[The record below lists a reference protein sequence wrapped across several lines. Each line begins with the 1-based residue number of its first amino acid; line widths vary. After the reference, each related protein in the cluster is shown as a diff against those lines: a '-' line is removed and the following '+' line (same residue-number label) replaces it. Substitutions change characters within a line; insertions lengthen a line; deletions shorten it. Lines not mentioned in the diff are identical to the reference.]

1 MLTGPQ
7 QISASD
13 WGVITSSQNC
23 PLGTK
28 AITVD
33 GREFRYG
40 LAGASALAVGKLAQ
54 QSAVVT
60 NHVVQ
65 TVQAAAALGATQV
78 SITIGATA
86 ATANQYAGGYLTI
99 QDSVGAG
106 SSYLIAGNAAAAS
119 SGTLVVTLAEPLT
132 LALTTASKCS
142 LNAHPYANMI
152 IGQASGTTTVNYI
165 TGVPGIAVTAANYG
179 WFQVEG
185 IAAVFVDG
193 TPAAGSGVVVGT
205 TAGAVAIEAAASVT
219 PRLGVVY
226 GSAGVD
232 GKYTSINLAIA

>member
-7 QISASD
+7 QISSND
-13 WGVITSSQNC
+13 WGVITSSQNS
-23 PLGTK
+23 PLGT
-28 AITVD
+28 AAGTAD
-33 GREFRYG
+33 GRVFRYG

-54 QSAVVT
+54 QSAVVA

-65 TVQAAAALGATQV
+65 SVQAAAALGATQV

-106 SSYLIAGNAAAAS
+106 SSYLVAGNAAAAS

-142 LNAHPYANMI
+142 LNAHPYASMI

-185 IAAVFVDG
+185 ITAVLCDG
-193 TPAAGSGVVVGT
+193 TPAAGTGVIVGSV
-205 TAGAVAIEAAASVT
+205 AGSVAVEVAGTLT

-232 GKYTSINLAIA
+232 TKYTAINLAIA